1 MNFKFEKG
9 FSSTGE
15 VNVATTGSTA
25 DDVVM
30 KGGVMS
36 LQKMLFVFVQ
46 GNMNSICNVT
56 FGCFFNHLFNCIC

>member
-36 LQKMLFVFVQ
+36 L
-46 GNMNSICNVT
+46 
-56 FGCFFNHLFNCIC
+56 